1 MKNIQK
7 TALDLLDD
15 IYSLAYW
22 MTGNEEV
29 SHDLVY
35 STYLSA
41 NTGIDERELLK
52 TFRECYV
59 SKFGQY
65 ADFCAG
71 EKSCNSHLQHLDS
84 LMQWA
89 ADIKFSV
96 LLSEISGL
104 KHRQISDIV
113 GKPVETVRLWLFWGR
128 KLLSFGGNPVAVG
141 QLKAS

>member
-1 MKNIQK
+1 MNRIKK
-7 TALDLLDD
+7 TALDLVDD

-22 MTGNEEV
+22 MTGSEEV

-35 STYLSA
+35 CTYLSA
-41 NTGIDERELLK
+41 SSSSEERELLK
-52 TFRECYV
+52 KFRECYV
-59 SKFGQY
+59 TRFGQKT
-65 ADFCAG
+65 DFCTSKKTG
-71 EKSCNSHLQHLDS
+71 KGNLQLVDS

-89 ADIKFSV
+89 ADIKLSV

-104 KHRQISDIV
+104 KHRQISEIV

-128 KLLSFGGNPVAVG
+128 KLLSYTNPVHMG